1 MADPNQV
8 LVANLIEAL
17 QHLQRFIVIGLGASV
32 SALALTSKT
41 TAQDRVTV
49 PGTSVAVV
57 PDVARF
63 ILLAI
68 CILVGAKASYAAG
81 SANTIAERLQSAPA
95 LLSAACTFPSV
106 ATSTYTGVHVLVALL
121 PFIFAMIAIVRTAL
135 PYGAVGRKSIPGW
148 LIFMA
153 AAYVPLSLAL
163 ISSRCLAK

>member
-57 PDVARF
+57 PDVARY

-81 SANTIAERLQSAPA
+81 SANTIAE
-95 LLSAACTFPSV
+95 
-106 ATSTYTGVHVLVALL
+106 
-121 PFIFAMIAIVRTAL
+121 
-135 PYGAVGRKSIPGW
+135 
-148 LIFMA
+148 
-153 AAYVPLSLAL
+153 
-163 ISSRCLAK
+163 